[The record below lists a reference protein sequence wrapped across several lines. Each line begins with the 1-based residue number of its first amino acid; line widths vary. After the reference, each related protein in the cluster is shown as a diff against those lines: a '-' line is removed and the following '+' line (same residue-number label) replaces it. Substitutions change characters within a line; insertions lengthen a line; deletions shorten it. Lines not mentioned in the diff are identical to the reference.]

1 MLFYITMESA
11 MQELY
16 IAILNALAYS
26 LHHYENN
33 DERFQEEVSLENGL
47 LENQRRAEKAG
58 RR

>member
-1 MLFYITMESA
+1 MESA
-11 MQELY
+11 TQELY

-26 LHHYENN
+26 LHRYENN

-47 LENQRRAEKAG
+47 LENQRRAEKTG